1 MSRLPRDPAAEKAR
15 DVARGTLIAKNG
27 PGARRRKAVANRGYR
42 RSVAVAMARHGE
54 DAPAIFEAKRRLGMA
69 EARWLRHREEHVNP
83 VARWAA
89 PKIDGLSCHDAR
101 VVLAGALPP
110 TLAGRHAVAHAL
122 LAARGALRPHAHGDP
137 RAGSTTAFSAS
148 TSLRP
153 PSLPGPPSGPRQVAA
168 GHRPRRSASTESP

>member
-42 RSVAVAMARHGE
+42 RSVAVAMTRHGE
-54 DAPAIFEAKRRLGMA
+54 DAPAMFEAKRRLGMA

-83 VARWAA
+83 VGRWAVA
-89 PKIDGLSCHDAR
+89 RVDGLSCHDAR
-101 VVLAGALPP
+101 VVLASVLPP

-122 LAARGALRPHAHGDP
+122 LVARAVLTDDAHGS
-137 RAGSTTAFSAS
+137 AG
-148 TSLRP
+148 R
-153 PSLPGPPSGPRQVAA
+153 GG
-168 GHRPRRSASTESP
+168 